1 MTTTSLPVATTVP
14 GFAQFDR
21 RGRAGEPLSVVFF
34 GGSLTWGAN
43 ASDPQTTSYRALMAD
58 YLRNRYPRAPFV
70 FHDAAIGGTGSN
82 LGMFRLERDVL
93 SRKPD
98 LVFLDFTANDG
109 LESERRP
116 PLASYEAILRE
127 LIGQGIPVVQ
137 VCLGF
142 RYNFGEQYDLATVP
156 RRRDHLL
163 LAAAYGTGVG
173 DAFPLVQAR
182 LTSGA
187 ERLER
192 LWPFDAAHPDD
203 CGYRLFFEA
212 VRLGFDAAVSED
224 RVCRVPATPVFS
236 SACQCRTRHRLVEHA
251 LPAGWTRQATYRT
264 SLWFDGLSSRW
275 MDDVAMCSAANAATI
290 QPLRL
295 EFAGTMVG
303 VFGEAD
309 QDGLGFRVLIDGQP
323 VPYQPSANKPAV
335 DVWSV
340 NTRQFGTG
348 RLFAWRV
355 LADELKPG
363 RHVLE
368 IRPDIPPGTTNGQLR
383 IESMCFAGES

>member
-1 MTTTSLPVATTVP
+1 MASTSSAIAPTVP
-14 GFAQFDR
+14 SFAEFDR
-21 RGRAGEPLSVVFF
+21 RARAGEPMSVVFF

-43 ASDPQTTSYRALMAD
+43 ASDPQTTSYRALMGA
-58 YLRNRYPRAPFV
+58 YLRSRYPRVPFV

-82 LGMFRLERDVL
+82 LGIFRLDRDVL

-116 PLASYEAILRE
+116 PLATYEAILRE
-127 LIGQGIPVVQ
+127 LIEQGIPVVQ
-137 VCLGF
+137 AFFGF
-142 RYNFGEQYDLATVP
+142 RYNFGEKYDLAQVP

-163 LAAAYGTGVG
+163 LAAAYNTGIG
-173 DAFPLVQAR
+173 DAFLLVQTR

-187 ERLER
+187 ERLES
-192 LWPFDAAHPDD
+192 LWPFDVAHPDD

-212 VRLGFDAAVSED
+212 VRQGFDESVSEG
-224 RVCRVPATPVFS
+224 RVCRVPVTPVFS
-236 SACQCRTRHRLVEHA
+236 SACQRRTRHRLVEHA

-275 MDDVAMCSAANAATI
+275 MDDVAMCSAGNPAPI

-295 EFAGTMVG
+295 EFTGTLVG
-303 VFGEAD
+303 LFGEAD
-309 QDGLGFRVLIDGQP
+309 QDGLGFRTLIDGQP
-323 VPYQPSANKPAV
+323 ALPQPSAHEPDAN
-335 DVWSV
+335 VWSV
-340 NTRQFGTG
+340 NTKRFGTG

-368 IRPDIPPGTTNGQLR
+368 IHPDIPPGITTGQLR
-383 IESMCFAGES
+383 IESICFAGES